1 MSYIDIINL
10 SLSEIIGD
18 FAYKQF
24 ANNGGI
30 KWFGIGTTGYI
41 SVIYFLIKSLQG
53 SQVLLVNAAWDGI
66 SAILESIAAMVFLG
80 EFFTDKKQYLGI
92 ILIALGIFF
101 LKIPNARKT
110 PFVLPKL
117 F

>member
-24 ANNGGI
+24 ADNGGI
-30 KWFGIGTTGYI
+30 KWFGIGSTGYI
-41 SVIYFLIKSLQG
+41 SLIYFLIKSLQG
-53 SQVLLVNAAWDGI
+53 SQVLLVNAAWDGM
-66 SAILESIAAMVFLG
+66 SVILESIAAIVFLG

-101 LKIPNARKT
+101 LKIPNARKA